1 MNARTISQGTPAPA
15 APRFDRKFIE
25 DHKLV
30 ERYLEGKLPF
40 KGARDLENWCRAH
53 PEYLAEL
60 KLSERTHTSLKL
72 LEASG
77 KPMDLQEPEAP
88 WWKSHYVLVGLASLA
103 ALALALFWLMFIKYE
118 SAQNRL
124 EDARTRVDQGPL
136 VQPSSTRTVVIAPD
150 RSPGLG
156 NARITVSR
164 AAPELIDLHIDVAY
178 TNKLAQFDLIVDKK
192 DQGRA
197 LIVDNILRDS
207 NNELRL
213 TLNTSGLSAG
223 IYTARLE
230 AMPPKATQAQRLP
243 IGWLTL
249 EVR

>member
-1 MNARTISQGTPAPA
+1 MNARTIPQGTTPAP

-30 ERYLEGKLPF
+30 ERYFEGKLPF

-60 KLSERTHTSLKL
+60 KLAERTQASLKL

-77 KPMDLQEPEAP
+77 KPVDLVEPDPP
-88 WWKSHYVLVGLASLA
+88 WWKSQYVLIGLIAIA
-103 ALALALFWLMFIKYE
+103 VIAFGLFWLMLIKYE
-118 SAQNRL
+118 LSQSRL
-124 EDARTRVDQGPL
+124 EDERNRIEQGPL
-136 VQPSSTRTVVIAPD
+136 VQPTATRTVVIAPD
-150 RSPGLG
+150 RSPGLDR
-156 NARITVSR
+156 ARISVSR
-164 AAPELIDLHIDVAY
+164 AAPELIDLHIDVGY
-178 TNKLAQFDLIVDKK
+178 TNKLNQFDLIVDKK

-213 TLNTSGLSAG
+213 TLNSSGLSAG

-230 AMPPKATQAQRLP
+230 AMPPKATQAERQP